1 LQRVVFGPAV
11 MGYGDLF
18 VAALFGAL
26 LAAQP
31 RLALRGAAIAGL
43 LGLLMDLLFLVVREL
58 PATAPIAISLL
69 ILEAGTLRAG
79 RRAG

>member
-1 LQRVVFGPAV
+1 MFGSAV

-31 RLALRGAAIAGL
+31 RLALRGAALAGVV
-43 LGLLMDLLFLVVREL
+43 GAAASDPLFLVVDEL
-58 PATAPIAISLL
+58 PATVPIAI
-69 ILEAGTLRAG
+69 AC
-79 RRAG
+79 